1 MLVIL
6 EGKSILMRLV
16 ELGSSIQWQPH
27 IGDPTLLGWLTV
39 VAYLLAAVVCAVC
52 AWQADKIFEDA
63 YTWQHRLIWGVLA
76 IGLLFLGINKQLD
89 LQTWF
94 TAVIKETAWEYG
106 LYDLGRRAQVYF
118 IAGMALVSL
127 VVLTVLAWTFRH
139 VWRHYWL
146 LLLGLLFIARF
157 IITRAA
163 GFYGVSLPRLSQFTG
178 GFQINWLLEITG
190 ALLIGLAALSNIR
203 RGQKREKGN
212 E

>member
-1 MLVIL
+1 MGIVDIIR
-6 EGKSILMRLV
+6 SV
-16 ELGSSIQWQPH
+16 QWQPH

-39 VAYLLAAVVCAVC
+39 VAYLLAVVACAIC
-52 AWQADKIFEDA
+52 AWRAGQIFGNDHI
-63 YTWQHRLIWGVLA
+63 WQHRLLWGAMA
-76 IGLLFLGINKQLD
+76 IGLLFLGFNKQLD
-89 LQTWF
+89 LQSWF
-94 TAVIKETAWEYG
+94 TAVIKTTAWEYG

-127 VVLTVLAWTFRH
+127 IVFVVLAWTFRH

-146 LLLGLLFIARF
+146 LLLGLVFIARF

-178 GFQINWLLEITG
+178 GIQITWMLEIAG

-203 RGQKREKGN
+203 RGQKRGKDN
-212 E
+212 A